1 VDIYNEPAAI
11 GKPEDKL
18 PEYSDFPD
26 PLARPVPA
34 RPRKLFGAQAAESPG
49 GREPEA
55 SEEEPLDFRLVFLHR
70 AHARLILVESCEI
83 SLDGAFD
90 DLLTPLPLSF
100 SRKPND
106 GVMSKSKRQAEKAP
120 QVTINALIHEL
131 RTDGISQLSDGRC
144 RHRLSAL
151 STEQMR
157 DLIGSLLR
165 LRPNYP
171 AITDDLILK
180 IGDCL

>member
-1 VDIYNEPAAI
+1 VDIYNEPAAT

-18 PEYSDFPD
+18 PEYLDFPD
-26 PLARPVPA
+26 PLAHAVLA
-34 RPRKLFGAQAAESPG
+34 RARELFAAQAAELPS

-70 AHARLILVESCEI
+70 ARACLILVESCEI
-83 SLDGAFD
+83 GLDEAFD
-90 DLLTPLPLSF
+90 DLLTSLPLSF
-100 SRKPND
+100 WKPND
-106 GVMSKSKRQAEKAP
+106 SVISKPKKQAQKAP

-131 RTDGISQLSDGRC
+131 RTNGISQLSNERC

-151 STEQMR
+151 STEQAR